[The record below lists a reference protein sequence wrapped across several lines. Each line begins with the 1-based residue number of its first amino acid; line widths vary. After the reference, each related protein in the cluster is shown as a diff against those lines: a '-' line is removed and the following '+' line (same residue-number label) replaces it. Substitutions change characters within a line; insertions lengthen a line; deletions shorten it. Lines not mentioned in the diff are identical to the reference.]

1 MTKLHID
8 KKSIGSLFSEL
19 KGKKFIIPDY
29 QRPYKWDKEKCE
41 TLWNDIEE
49 FSRSTEA
56 QNEESYFLGTV
67 VSYNNEDGNPEI
79 IDGQQRMT
87 SFMLLLR
94 AFYTKLETMDDNNQN
109 VKGLRA
115 RLEPCIWEIHRISGL
130 VEDKANTKIKSEV
143 ATEGEKNIFQN
154 IIETGRIDSK
164 NNDNYT
170 NNYRYFLDICSEY
183 AKNNPLAW
191 ENLCVTILEQ
201 CIILPINCDS
211 QDTALTIFSTLND
224 RGLPLS
230 DSDIFKAKIY
240 KATSEEKRKEFAEKW
255 KELSEICLES
265 GFEIDD
271 MFRYYSHIIRGKNS
285 DTSKEIA
292 LRKFYLNNDYI
303 KTEKDLINELI
314 QLAKF
319 WACVEYPKFSESYG
333 LELGLE
339 NRKLIQCLW
348 SYPNEYWRYVL
359 SVFYFNNKDSS
370 CFNDDLNK
378 LLKKLVS
385 YLFVKFIDN
394 PTVNAIKTD
403 VFKYCVY
410 LSGKSEDNLF
420 IKDVDSVKD
429 KISTFGKSKLS
440 RSLILLHS
448 YLYADGE
455 QKELFDND
463 IEIEHIFPKKWQD
476 TNYNGWLYAEAESY
490 LERLGNKIP
499 FEKKL
504 NIQAGNGYFGAKK
517 VKYSDSSVYEV
528 QRLGK
533 YHKNDWI
540 KDDIEER
547 EKSMIDR
554 LITFF
559 KENL

>member
-115 RLEPCIWEIHRISGL
+115 RLEPCIWEIHRISSL

-240 KATSEEKRKEFAEKW
+240 KATSEEKRKEFVEKW

>member
-1 MTKLHID
+1 MT

-240 KATSEEKRKEFAEKW
+240 KATSEEKRKEFVEKW

-448 YLYADGE
+448 YIYADGE

>member
-240 KATSEEKRKEFAEKW
+240 KATSEEKRKEFVEKW

-285 DTSKEIA
+285 DASKEIA

-448 YLYADGE
+448 YLYADGK

>member
-240 KATSEEKRKEFAEKW
+240 KATSEEKRKEFVEKW

-303 KTEKDLINELI
+303 KTEKNLINELI

-319 WACVEYPKFSESYG
+319 WDCVEYPKFSESYG

>member
-240 KATSEEKRKEFAEKW
+240 KATSEEKRKEFVEKW
-255 KELSEICLES
+255 KELSEICLGS

-448 YLYADGE
+448 YLYAEGE

>member
-240 KATSEEKRKEFAEKW
+240 KATSEEKRKEFVEKW

>member
-240 KATSEEKRKEFAEKW
+240 KATSEEKRKEFVEKW

-403 VFKYCVY
+403 IFKYCVY

-448 YLYADGE
+448 YLYADGK

>member
-240 KATSEEKRKEFAEKW
+240 KATSEEKRKEFVEKW
-255 KELSEICLES
+255 KELSEICLGS

>member
-41 TLWNDIEE
+41 TLWNDIED
-49 FSRSTEA
+49 FSRSIEA
-56 QNEESYFLGTV
+56 QDEESYFLGTV

-115 RLEPCIWEIHRISGL
+115 RLEPCIWEIHRISSL

-240 KATSEEKRKEFAEKW
+240 KATSEEKRKEFVEKW

>member
-41 TLWNDIEE
+41 TLWNDIED
-49 FSRSTEA
+49 FSRSIEA
-56 QNEESYFLGTV
+56 QDEESYFLGTV

-240 KATSEEKRKEFAEKW
+240 KATSEEKRKEFVEKW

-448 YLYADGE
+448 YLYADGK

>member
-240 KATSEEKRKEFAEKW
+240 KATSEEKRKEFVEKW

-476 TNYNGWLYAEAESY
+476 TNYNGWLYAETESY

>member
-41 TLWNDIEE
+41 TLWNDIED

-67 VSYNNEDGNPEI
+67 VSYNNEDGNSEI

-130 VEDKANTKIKSEV
+130 VEDKSNTKIKSEV
-143 ATEGEKNIFQN
+143 ATEGENNIFQS
-154 IIETGRIDSK
+154 IIETGKFDSGNK
-164 NNDNYT
+164 DNYT
-170 NNYRYFLDICSEY
+170 NNYRYFLETCSEY

-201 CIILPINCDS
+201 CIILPINCDN

-240 KATSEEKRKEFAEKW
+240 KATSEEKRKEFVEKW
-255 KELSEICLES
+255 KELSEICLGS

-271 MFRYYSHIIRGKNS
+271 MFRYYSHIIRGRNS

-292 LRKFYLNNDYI
+292 LRKFYLNNDYL
-303 KTEKDLINELI
+303 KTEKDLIDELI
-314 QLAKF
+314 QLSKF
-319 WACVEYPKFSESYG
+319 WACIEYPKFSESYAF
-333 LELGLE
+333 ELSLE

-359 SVFYFNNKDSS
+359 SVFYFNNKNSS
-370 CFNDDLNK
+370 CFDDDLNK

-429 KISTFGKSKLS
+429 KISSFGKSKLS

-448 YLYADGE
+448 YLYAEGE

-476 TNYNGWLYAEAESY
+476 TNYNGWLYADAESY

-517 VKYSDSSVYEV
+517 VKYSDSSIYEV
-528 QRLGK
+528 QRLGN
-533 YHKNDWI
+533 YHKNDWV

-547 EKSMIDR
+547 EKRMIDR